1 MKRDSGYDRPAGDK
15 GSERSSRQKTG
26 GCYDD
31 TPGQVKGDV
40 KATVLIANP
49 SKLDSMGGSE
59 NRGRDNEKR

>member
-31 TPGQVKGDV
+31 TPGQVKEAV
-40 KATVLIANP
+40 SAAVLISNP
-49 SKLDSMGGSE
+49 SRIDSMGGSE
-59 NRGRDNEKR
+59 TRGRNNEKR